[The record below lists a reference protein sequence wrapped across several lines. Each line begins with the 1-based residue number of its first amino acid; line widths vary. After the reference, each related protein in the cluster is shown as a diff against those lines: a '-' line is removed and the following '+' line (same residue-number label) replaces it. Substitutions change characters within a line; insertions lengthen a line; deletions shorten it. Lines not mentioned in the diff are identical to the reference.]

1 MEYIQAKTPKTV
13 PRQGMP
19 LPSKTGNN
27 SCPTELPSIRASLLV
42 LIQHSIVSI
51 RVKRQKAKQLEYSY
65 IYHPDRARYLQRY
78 ARYMDYIKKAMDVTA
93 ACLINTLLLAGRLR
107 TIDVV
112 LHTVAQ
118 HAEQL
123 PKSDKYTTRQTVVDA
138 FCKLVNGGFV
148 EQVRQLTAEG
158 NENPQDEDDG
168 EAEFDEP
175 PIKRVK
181 IEEPHDTSASK
192 FISPSYGDEDPA
204 VVSLLNSH
212 SHYKATLPGDAV
224 WRVRIEM
231 FHHSMRAFHL
241 GRLVAERFSHKI
253 QSAGRYVRIY
263 E

>member
-1 MEYIQAKTPKTV
+1 
-13 PRQGMP
+13 MP

-112 LHTVAQ
+112 LHT
-118 HAEQL
+118 HA
-123 PKSDKYTTRQTVVDA
+123 R
-138 FCKLVNGGFV
+138 
-148 EQVRQLTAEG
+148 
-158 NENPQDEDDG
+158 
-168 EAEFDEP
+168 P
-175 PIKRVK
+175 P
-181 IEEPHDTSASK
+181 
-192 FISPSYGDEDPA
+192 
-204 VVSLLNSH
+204 
-212 SHYKATLPGDAV
+212 
-224 WRVRIEM
+224 VRIGQ
-231 FHHSMRAFHL
+231 L
-241 GRLVAERFSHKI
+241 GCEGLWI
-253 QSAGRYVRIY
+253 GQLDVRIHGLALQ